1 MARRDDLHFPV
12 RRALE
17 KDGWRITHDPLTL
30 LLRGTFVKADLGGVR
45 YLAATNGGRRI
56 AVEVKDF
63 AGGSLANNLEKMIG
77 QMLLYQW
84 ALDELDPDCILW
96 LAISRKVYDEQVLEE
111 TSLFSG
117 VIQRFNFYL
126 LVIDQQP
133 EVVWQWISR

>member
-17 KDGWRITHDPLTL
+17 KDGWQITHDPLPL
-30 LLRGTFVKADLGGVR
+30 YLHGVWLKADLGGVR

-63 AGGSLANNLEKMIG
+63 AGDSLTNELEKMIG

-84 ALDELDPDCILW
+84 ALDEVDPERKLW
-96 LAISRKVYDEQVLEE
+96 LAINQKVYDEHVLDEA
-111 TSLFSG
+111 SLFSG
-117 VIQRFNFYL
+117 VIQRFNFNL
-126 LVIDQQP
+126 LVIDQPQ
-133 EVVWQWISR
+133 EVVLQWISR